1 MGGKHRNGNLALV
14 TWQQEGSLLSES
26 FRTTL
31 ASILFGFPHMRG
43 GQPQGRAVVI
53 TSREPCEGKTTVLTN
68 LGIALAETDRRV
80 LLIDADLRR
89 PTLHDYFG
97 ISSQVGL
104 SDLLQTPHLMDGP
117 VLETIAQETRV
128 PNLWVLP
135 RGPLIDGF
143 PKLLYS
149 AHLTRL
155 LRRVRSNFDLI
166 LIDTPPMEL
175 YPESRVIGRISD
187 GVVIVVRANRSNRNE
202 LKRTYLRFVQD
213 DIPILGTILN
223 DWRIEKGEYPAYGE
237 HYRRYARPRQ
247 SRVL

>member
-1 MGGKHRNGNLALV
+1 
-14 TWQQEGSLLSES
+14 
-26 FRTTL
+26 
-31 ASILFGFPHMRG
+31 MRG